1 MGTCDY
7 CGSRFPLTRSTRKY
21 CTPRCKTNAC
31 LDRNPSRVRA
41 ADVRALYALLDEEEL
56 RSVEACR
63 EKLRMIIAP
72 ERPDISAPPAA
83 ADLPGVE
90 ARSGNFMTCSK
101 SVCRSITLC
110 ESFYCRS
117 NVMMRFFA

>member
-41 ADVRALYALLDEEEL
+41 ADVRPQYELLETDEL
-56 RSVEACR
+56 GTVEAFR
-63 EKLRMIIAP
+63 EKHRRIIAP
-72 ERPDISAPPAA
+72 ERQPIAAPNSDNYSP
-83 ADLPGVE
+83 
-90 ARSGNFMTCSK
+90 
-101 SVCRSITLC
+101 TLD
-110 ESFYCRS
+110 YAGRQK
-117 NVMMRFFA
+117 RRT

>member
-41 ADVRALYALLDEEEL
+41 AEVRALYALLDEEL
-56 RSVEACR
+56 KSVEAFR

-72 ERPDISAPPAA
+72 GRPPILDP
-83 ADLPGVE
+83 E
-90 ARSGNFMTCSK
+90 ATY
-101 SVCRSITLC
+101 VPTLD
-110 ESFYCRS
+110 
-117 NVMMRFFA
+117 

>member
-41 ADVRALYALLDEEEL
+41 ADVRALYALLEEEEL
-56 RSVEACR
+56 RSVEAFR
-63 EKLRMIIAP
+63 ERLRMIIAP
-72 ERPDISAPPAA
+72 ERPEISEPPE
-83 ADLPGVE
+83 E
-90 ARSGNFMTCSK
+90 AYIPS
-101 SVCRSITLC
+101 LD
-110 ESFYCRS
+110 
-117 NVMMRFFA
+117 